1 MHQQTNQRESN
12 KEMERLPSV
21 GGVSSS
27 CGCSPSWQRVRAGRL
42 HQLRSDF
49 PSLVGGR
56 EEEGARDSVW
66 ESLRNPRIGALNIL
80 AFHHSDSSLL
90 SSWLPALPIDQ
101 KFLSPSS
108 FARGRKTF
116 YKYLYLSQRLSLL
129 ISPSLI
135 STHIK
140 VTFKTLKKFKTFRHG
155 WWWDALSTIMTPLH
169 HSADHCTNSSRQT
182 EEKPD
187 MPPGV
192 CIVNN
197 RLWYLWYVFSI
208 IMNSLS
214 LLPVLQ
220 FSLSVISFLIFP
232 IIINLISIY
241 PLFSVIYRCDSS
253 TFAIM
258 ISIMTIRTIS
268 TLHIYQMP
276 SVLVGGGC

>member
-1 MHQQTNQRESN
+1 MHQHQQTNQRESN

-140 VTFKTLKKFKTFRHG
+140 VTFKTLKKFKTFRH
-155 WWWDALSTIMTPLH
+155 S
-169 HSADHCTNSSRQT
+169 C
-182 EEKPD
+182 
-187 MPPGV
+187 
-192 CIVNN
+192 
-197 RLWYLWYVFSI
+197 
-208 IMNSLS
+208 
-214 LLPVLQ
+214 
-220 FSLSVISFLIFP
+220 
-232 IIINLISIY
+232 
-241 PLFSVIYRCDSS
+241 
-253 TFAIM
+253 
-258 ISIMTIRTIS
+258 
-268 TLHIYQMP
+268 
-276 SVLVGGGC
+276 